1 MCHFA
6 IALKCH
12 LICHCFEMPFNVS
25 IHFPICAILVIYLTT
40 PTFHRMIKIWEYI
53 YLHVNSRGEIT
64 DFSDEYLVN
73 GVALGWEMICQIQ
86 ILRIRTRVF
95 GTAGGSKSVD
105 KGRDLPVLGKRD
117 GVGDWW
123 IQFLKART
131 YRRRRKKFPLSFGYM
146 RKKEGGE
153 IMFCKRAIWFY
164 EIVGNLDQWEFRF
177 AAIAASASLYIGLPS
192 SSMYFSSMTDRKLLC

>member
-12 LICHCFEMPFNVS
+12 LIYHCFEMPFNVS
-25 IHFPICAILVIYLTT
+25 IHSPICAILVIYLTT
-40 PTFHRMIKIWEYI
+40 PNFPRMIKIWECI
-53 YLHVNSRGEIT
+53 REIT

-117 GVGDWW
+117 GVGD
-123 IQFLKART
+123 
-131 YRRRRKKFPLSFGYM
+131 
-146 RKKEGGE
+146 
-153 IMFCKRAIWFY
+153 
-164 EIVGNLDQWEFRF
+164 
-177 AAIAASASLYIGLPS
+177 
-192 SSMYFSSMTDRKLLC
+192 

>member
-1 MCHFA
+1 MFF
-6 IALKCH
+6 
-12 LICHCFEMPFNVS
+12 CHCFEMPFNVS
-25 IHFPICAILVIYLTT
+25 IHFPSCAILVIYLTT

-123 IQFLKART
+123 IQFLQART
-131 YRRRRKKFPLSFGYM
+131 YRRRRKKFPLSFGCEE
-146 RKKEGGE
+146 EG
-153 IMFCKRAIWFY
+153 RRRNY
-164 EIVGNLDQWEFRF
+164 VL
-177 AAIAASASLYIGLPS
+177 
-192 SSMYFSSMTDRKLLC
+192 

>member
-12 LICHCFEMPFNVS
+12 LICNCFEMPFNVS

-53 YLHVNSRGEIT
+53 YLHVNSHGEIT
-64 DFSDEYLVN
+64 DFSDECLVN

-117 GVGDWW
+117 GVGD
-123 IQFLKART
+123 
-131 YRRRRKKFPLSFGYM
+131 
-146 RKKEGGE
+146 
-153 IMFCKRAIWFY
+153 
-164 EIVGNLDQWEFRF
+164 
-177 AAIAASASLYIGLPS
+177 
-192 SSMYFSSMTDRKLLC
+192 